1 MTYCPG
7 CLEKQ
12 RKINDLEE
20 ENARLRAKL
29 RYQER
34 TAKEGP
40 FGSSTPS
47 SKIPVKPSTLQE
59 RQERRG
65 GGKMGHCGHGRKGL
79 APEQADRIETVAAPE
94 FCPDCGT
101 PLQDKGARTRTV
113 RECQPVRME
122 QVMYYLERKR
132 CPRCRRVIQA
142 RAPGVLP
149 KGLYGNQLLAHVAVE
164 HYVNGVTLGQLERQT
179 GIGYGGLV
187 NAMHQLARWL
197 QDVPGKLIE
206 EYRRSS
212 PVKQADETG
221 WRSDGQNGYA
231 WLFCTIDLSIWRF
244 RKTRSAAVPKEVF
257 GPKRLPGTLV
267 VDRYAAY
274 NQVRCFLQYCYAH
287 LKRDVEDLQKNFPDH
302 AEVKCFVGSLVPLLS
317 SAMSLRNLPISDRE
331 FLSRAA
337 EIKKQII
344 AVVEHPAQHPAIQT
358 MQDLFREK
366 SDRMYR
372 WADDRRIPADNNL
385 AERELRPLV
394 IARKVSFGSQSE
406 AGAKTRETLMTVL
419 HTLKKRTTD
428 VFAAFKSALDKL
440 AENPKANL
448 HKLLFS
454 VDSS

>member
-65 GGKMGHCGHGRKGL
+65 GGKMGHCGHGRKSL
-79 APEQADRIETVAAPE
+79 APEQADRIESVAAPE
-94 FCPDCGT
+94 FCPDCGAA
-101 PLQDKGARTRTV
+101 LQDKGSRTRAV
-113 RECQPVRME
+113 VECLPVRIE
-122 QVMYYLERKR
+122 RVVYRLERKR
-132 CPRCRRVIQA
+132 CPRCRQVIQA

-149 KGLYGNQLLAHVAVE
+149 KCLYGNQLLAHVAVE

-179 GIGYGGLV
+179 GIGYGSLV
-187 NAMHQLARWL
+187 NALHQLCRWL
-197 QDVPGKLIE
+197 QDVVPELID
-206 EYRRSS
+206 EYRRSA
-212 PVKQADETG
+212 VKHADETG

-231 WLFCTIDLSIWRF
+231 WLFCTTDISIWRF
-244 RKTRSAAVPKEVF
+244 RRTRSAAVTKEVF

-274 NQVRCFLQYCYAH
+274 NQARCFLQYCYAH
-287 LKRDVEDLQKNFPDH
+287 LKRDVEDLEKNFPGH
-302 AEVKCFVGSLVPLLS
+302 TEVKCFVDSLVPLLS
-317 SAMSLRNLPISDRE
+317 SAMGLRSLPISDRK
-331 FLSRAA
+331 FQSQAA

-366 SDRMYR
+366 ADRMYR

-428 VFAAFKSALDKL
+428 VFTAFKTALDQL
-440 AENPKANL
+440 AENPKASLYN
-448 HKLLFS
+448 LLFS
-454 VDSS
+454 IDSS